1 VSQLAI
7 VAKNT
12 LQSAKRHSPAILTGF
27 AIAGVVSTVILT
39 ARATTRANQ
48 TIAANQYIGRDEP
61 LTRVEKIKLV
71 WTIYIPPSLTFL
83 ATIGCIIGAQS
94 INVRRQ
100 AALVG
105 AFTLTEGAFQEYK
118 DQVAEALTKP
128 AKEKLETAIAQ
139 KKVDENPPATE
150 LLMQADG
157 KVLILDLFT
166 GRYFRSTAETIRM
179 AQNDINERL
188 TVGGEDSVPLNEFY
202 IILGLEPSII
212 GEALGFTPTNLL
224 DVNFNTAQA
233 EGGVPCLTISFRALP
248 TSDYDSLH

>member
-157 KVLILDLFT
+157 KVLTSSRGDISAAQRRRSGWLRTTSTNASLLV
-166 GRYFRSTAETIRM
+166 GKIRCRSTSSTSSSGSNPASS
-179 AQNDINERL
+179 ARL
-188 TVGGEDSVPLNEFY
+188 SVSRRRIF
-202 IILGLEPSII
+202 SM
-212 GEALGFTPTNLL
+212 
-224 DVNFNTAQA
+224 
-233 EGGVPCLTISFRALP
+233 S
-248 TSDYDSLH
+248 TSTRPRPREESHV